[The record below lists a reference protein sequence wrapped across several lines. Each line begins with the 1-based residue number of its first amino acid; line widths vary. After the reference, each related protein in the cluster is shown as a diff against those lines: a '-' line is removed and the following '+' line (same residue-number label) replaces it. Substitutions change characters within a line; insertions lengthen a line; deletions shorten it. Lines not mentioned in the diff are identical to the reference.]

1 MALHNI
7 VQTTTI
13 WGITNQVIPSNAGPG
28 GDFLT
33 VGPELAD
40 RIKKVNT
47 CFVTNMSAT
56 TDYEATV
63 YHYIADNNGSGVP
76 NTLHFASSVVVPAK
90 STIVVIS
97 NANPVYLN
105 EGDYLGGYSSVVS
118 TITFTLSYEVIF

>member
-13 WGITNQVIPSNAGPG
+13 WGITNQVNPTNAGPG
-28 GDFLT
+28 GDYLT
-33 VGPELAD
+33 VAPELAD

-47 CFVTNMSAT
+47 CFVTNTSA

-63 YHYIADNNGSGVP
+63 YHYIADNNGSGVAT
-76 NTLHFASSVVVPAK
+76 TLHLASSIVVPAK
-90 STIVVIS
+90 SSIVVIS

-105 EGDYLGGYSSVVS
+105 EGDYLGGFSNVVS
-118 TITFTLSYEVIF
+118 TLSFTLSYEVIF

>member
-40 RIKKVNT
+40 RIKKVKR
-47 CFVTNMSAT
+47 
-56 TDYEATV
+56 
-63 YHYIADNNGSGVP
+63 
-76 NTLHFASSVVVPAK
+76 AK
-90 STIVVIS
+90 
-97 NANPVYLN
+97 N
-105 EGDYLGGYSSVVS
+105 
-118 TITFTLSYEVIF
+118 

>member
-13 WGITNQVIPSNAGPG
+13 WGVTEQVIPSFAGPG
-28 GDFLT
+28 GSYLT
-33 VGPELAD
+33 VAPELAD

-47 CFVTNMSAT
+47 CFVTNAST

-63 YHYIADNNGSGVP
+63 YHYVADNGGSGTAT
-76 NTLHFASSVVVPAK
+76 TLQLASSVVVPAK
-90 STIVVIS
+90 STLVVIS

-118 TITFTLSYEVIF
+118 TLTFTTSYEVIF

>member
-13 WGITNQVIPSNAGPG
+13 WGVTNQVIPGNAGPG
-28 GDFLT
+28 GSYLT
-33 VGPELAD
+33 VAPELAD

-63 YHYIADNNGSGVP
+63 YHYVADNNGSGTAT
-76 NTLHFASSVVVPAK
+76 TLHLASSVVVPAK

-118 TITFTLSYEVIF
+118 TLTFTMSYEVIF

>member
-28 GDFLT
+28 GDYLT
-33 VGPELAD
+33 VAPELAD

-47 CFVTNMSAT
+47 CFVTNATT

-63 YHYIADNNGSGVP
+63 YHQIADNNGSGTP
-76 NTLHFASSVVVPAK
+76 TQLHLASSIVVPAK

-105 EGDYLGGYSSVVS
+105 EGDYLGGFSNVVS
-118 TITFTLSYEVIF
+118 TLTFTMSYEVIF